1 MELRNEELPAT
12 LQAFDLENN
21 QEVFLAE
28 QVVNTQAEITN
39 FTNRYTGK
47 LIKAKTVTMGSNRT
61 GSHPTDTPKKSKSSI
76 NAIMILIVLALL
88 GLAIYGF
95 STGWIQD
102 KLNLNI

>member
-1 MELRNEELPAT
+1 MDLRNEELPAT
-12 LQAFDLENN
+12 LQAFELEDSR
-21 QEVFLAE
+21 EVFLAE

-47 LIKAKTVTMGSNRT
+47 LIKAKAVALLNDRAGVHSVNTV
-61 GSHPTDTPKKSKSSI
+61 KKSKSSI
-76 NAIMILIVLALL
+76 NAVMILVVLTLL
-88 GLAIYGF
+88 ALAIYGF